1 MSPSLQTLLAQDT
14 SQIAVTLGLDGSTA
28 RIEAQCLLQH
38 VLKVSRAYLLAHPER
53 CLNADEQARY
63 QALLQRRLQG
73 EPIAYILGEREFF
86 GLNLQVTPAT
96 LIPRPD
102 TELLVELALEKL
114 PSPPAPPPARST
126 PEGAPQ
132 LRCDPTAVPQ
142 VGEGGRQAGRGKS
155 VLDLGTGSGAIALAI
170 AHARPAV
177 SVTAVD
183 ASPAALQVAQDNAR
197 ALALNNVAFVQ
208 GHWFDALGGRQFDV
222 IVSNPPYIA
231 AADPHLAQGDV
242 RFEPQSALVAG
253 ADGLDDLR
261 SIVAQAPAHLR
272 SGGWLLLEH
281 GHDQAD
287 AVRGLLQEA
296 GFAEV
301 FSARDLAGIER
312 VSGGCWYS

>member
-1 MSPSLQTLLAQDT
+1 LSPSLQTLLAQDSST
-14 SQIAVTLGLDGSTA
+14 IAAALGLDGSTA
-28 RIEAQCLLQH
+28 RIEVQCLLQQ
-38 VLKVSRAYLLAHPER
+38 VLNVRRSYLLAHPER
-53 CLNADEQARY
+53 WLSADEQAQY

-102 TELLVELALEKL
+102 TELLVELALQRIAIPRGL
-114 PSPPAPPPARST
+114 PAAKT
-126 PEGAPQ
+126 VDATDDFQ
-132 LRCDPTAVPQ
+132 
-142 VGEGGRQAGRGKS
+142 

-170 AHARPAV
+170 AHSCPAV

-197 ALALNNVAFVQ
+197 ALRLGNVAFVQ

-272 SGGWLLLEH
+272 SGGWVLLEH
-281 GHDQAD
+281 GHDQAA
-287 AVRGLLQEA
+287 AVRGLLQGA